1 MSGMHSTAMWT
12 TALALVVVAGGAAIG
27 ILAITTGRVP
37 TVGRKKVLRPKLWGY
52 GSLTAAAGM
61 GTFLLCLGVL
71 GSRPA
76 AHFNLALVGM
86 AVFFLGSFLQYLSQ
100 RPARTDSLNRPQDAA

>member
-1 MSGMHSTAMWT
+1 MRSMAMWT
-12 TALALVVVAGGAAIG
+12 TALALVVAAGGAVTG
-27 ILAITTGRVP
+27 ILAITTGWVP
-37 TVGRKKVLRPKLWGY
+37 PAGRKKVLRPQLWGY
-52 GSLTAAAGM
+52 GTLTAAV
-61 GTFLLCLGVL
+61 GTGAFLLCLGML

-86 AVFFLGSFLQYLSQ
+86 AVSLLGSFLQFVSR